1 MAGERVESLGR
12 LVFLGKHRAVPLLQA
27 AFVVYDEHGVVFGVD
42 VEPVDGAADTHAAEG
57 DGRLAVLPKLELACL
72 WHKALGHVLLALE
85 AMQQVAADTAQLGF
99 FKFGDGDEGPL
110 LLGLPCAGMLEA
122 LREHVFPH
130 FARRVG
136 RDARDARALAEQVV
150 EALKH
155 QVAERAARTGIAE
168 GDVELVGGKFAL
180 VQPTHGAV
188 DERFQLAG

>member
-1 MAGERVESLGR
+1 M
-12 LVFLGKHRAVPLLQA
+12 PLLQA
-27 AFVVYDEHGVVFGVD
+27 AFVVYDEHGVVFRVD
-42 VEPVDGAADTHAAEG
+42 VDSVDGAADAHAAEG

-85 AMQQVAADTAQLGF
+85 TMQQVAADTAQLGF

-110 LLGLPCAGMLEA
+110 LLGLPCAGILEA
-122 LREHVFPH
+122 LREHAFPH

-136 RDARDARALAEQVV
+136 RDACDARAFAEQVV

-155 QVAERAARTGIAE
+155 QVAERAARTGVAE